1 MLNVE
6 KLARILDTPWI
17 FSNGAL
23 LMGIVIFVM
32 LLLLVTIFSKIDER
46 AEGKVLLTVS
56 VGMMII
62 LLHVITSAI
71 YIRWFTGKTE
81 EVLGRYEYHETS
93 NLVSFVSG
101 NDVRIFNKVK
111 LDHNYI
117 KLEEVNN
124 GLSNKEELIIY
135 DTELNEI
142 ERLTKKIN

>member
-23 LMGIVIFVM
+23 LMGIVIFLI

-71 YIRWFTGKTE
+71 YIGWFTGKTE

-124 GLSNKEELIIY
+124 DLSNKEELIIY

-142 ERLTKKIN
+142 ERLTKK

>member
-56 VGMMII
+56 VGMIII

-71 YIRWFTGKTE
+71 YIGWFTGKTE

-142 ERLTKKIN
+142 ERLTKK

>member
-71 YIRWFTGKTE
+71 YIGWFTGKTE

-142 ERLTKKIN
+142 ERLTKK

>member
-71 YIRWFTGKTE
+71 YVGWFTGKTE

-93 NLVSFVSG
+93 SLVSFVSG

-142 ERLTKKIN
+142 ERLTKK

>member
-23 LMGIVIFVM
+23 LMGIVIFVI
-32 LLLLVTIFSKIDER
+32 LLLLVAVFSKMDER

-71 YIRWFTGKTE
+71 YIGWFTGKTE

-142 ERLTKKIN
+142 ERLTKK

>member
-46 AEGKVLLTVS
+46 AEGKVLLTIS

-71 YIRWFTGKTE
+71 YIGWFTGKTE

-142 ERLTKKIN
+142 ERLTKK